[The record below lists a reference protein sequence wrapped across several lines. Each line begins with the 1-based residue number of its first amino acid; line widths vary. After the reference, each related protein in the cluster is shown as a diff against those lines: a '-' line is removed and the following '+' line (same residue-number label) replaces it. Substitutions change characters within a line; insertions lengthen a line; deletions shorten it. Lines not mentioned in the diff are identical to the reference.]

1 MLGML
6 GEGTYGEVHL
16 AKDKK
21 TGRKVA
27 IKVGEKRR
35 EIMHIISL
43 KQSRKT
49 VRFFCLSNL
58 ALVTF
63 GKLVLFAKEIF

>member
-27 IKVGEKRR
+27 IKV
-35 EIMHIISL
+35 SD
-43 KQSRKT
+43 
-49 VRFFCLSNL
+49 
-58 ALVTF
+58 
-63 GKLVLFAKEIF
+63 KE

>member
-27 IKVGEKRR
+27 IKVEEK
-35 EIMHIISL
+35 EKYAHQFKKNHAKL
-43 KQSRKT
+43 CG
-49 VRFFCLSNL
+49 FFCLSNL

-63 GKLVLFAKEIF
+63 GKLLLFAKYIF